1 LKASNY
7 HSTKVEV
14 ATIILQYSSM
24 ASNHPSTKA
33 EIATFI
39 H

>member
-1 LKASNY
+1 LKASNH

-14 ATIILQYSSM
+14 ATVIPQYSSM

-33 EIATFI
+33 KIATFI